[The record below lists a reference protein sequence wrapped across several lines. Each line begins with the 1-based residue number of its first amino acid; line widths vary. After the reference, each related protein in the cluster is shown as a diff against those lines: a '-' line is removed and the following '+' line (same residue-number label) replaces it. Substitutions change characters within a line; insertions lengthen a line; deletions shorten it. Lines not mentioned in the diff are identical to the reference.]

1 MRSLVSIILVVFAV
15 LLGIVA
21 VGSAFGKLSRNP
33 RVVESMH
40 DVGVTDP
47 QMRGLAVLEI
57 LGALGLLVGIW
68 LPWLGLLAAAC
79 LTVYFLCAAIAHLR
93 AKQGLKEAAAPIALT
108 VLALITTALELRR

>member
-1 MRSLVSIILVVFAV
+1 MSIILVVFAV

-68 LPWLGLLAAAC
+68 LPWLGLLAAA
-79 LTVYFLCAAIAHLR
+79 
-93 AKQGLKEAAAPIALT
+93 
-108 VLALITTALELRR
+108 VLAMGVYPFPFTDIMHASVDNLLKHVAVSKL